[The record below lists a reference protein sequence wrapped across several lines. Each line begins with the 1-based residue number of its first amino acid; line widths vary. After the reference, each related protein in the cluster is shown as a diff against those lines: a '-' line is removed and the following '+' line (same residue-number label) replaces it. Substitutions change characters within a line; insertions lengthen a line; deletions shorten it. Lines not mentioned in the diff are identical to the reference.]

1 MALKISDEI
10 INYIR
15 SKINN
20 LNYPV
25 GYIFITTTNTNP
37 NKILGVGTWVAF
49 GTGKTLVGI
58 DTSQT
63 EFNSIEKT
71 GGSKTHTLT
80 IDQMPT
86 HDHPAD
92 DSAAGGHAHG
102 VYLNRDMSFPV
113 VGFPGW
119 TGPVHSGNR
128 VVMNQ
133 SSGYGFHFGTDVQ
146 GVHDHNIYVYNRGGS
161 KPHNNL
167 QPYITVYMWKR
178 TK

>member
-49 GTGKTLVGI
+49 GTGRTLVGI

-71 GGSKTHTLT
+71 DGYKYH
-80 IDQMPT
+80 T
-86 HDHPAD
+86 HDYRIGLAGNYGQMAIGD
-92 DSAAGGHAHG
+92 TFASQGAYKYDSNTFAGESGSIISDVDLYMNNAIVDAMKNIKKPRIHYSEGNTSKA
-102 VYLNRDMSFPV
+102 MSMP
-113 VGFPGW
+113 
-119 TGPVHSGNR
+119 
-128 VVMNQ
+128 
-133 SSGYGFHFGTDVQ
+133 
-146 GVHDHNIYVYNRGGS
+146 
-161 KPHNNL
+161 
-167 QPYITVYMWKR
+167 PYITVYMWKR